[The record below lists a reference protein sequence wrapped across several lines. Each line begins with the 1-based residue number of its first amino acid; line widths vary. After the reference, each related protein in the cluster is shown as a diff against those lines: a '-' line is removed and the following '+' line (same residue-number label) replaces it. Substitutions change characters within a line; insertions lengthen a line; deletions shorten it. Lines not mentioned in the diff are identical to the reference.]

1 MKPLSH
7 SALFRRLLPVCALLL
22 LLALPA
28 AANPLY
34 VFSVDPS
41 GLSGQPGYLDLQFNP
56 GVLPGTQLAY
66 ATASANDY
74 SQLSPAPWIIQFASS
89 VKTGDVRSE
98 LLFDHVYFANDT
110 PYNDYFIPTVYGHA
124 LDYLSVSFDGPAIT
138 SPDSTCISGSTF
150 AISFFDQNMNP
161 VLTNNPDGFAAL
173 IQLNPDG
180 TTTAE
185 TFPDTNG
192 GPSAVTLYSPSPTP
206 SATPE
211 PATMLLVATGL
222 SGIIGL
228 ARKRAHQ

>member
-7 SALFRRLLPVCALLL
+7 NAIFRRLFPVCVLL

-41 GLSGQPGYLDLQFNP
+41 GLSGQPGYLDMQFNP

-66 ATASANDY
+66 ATASANSY
-74 SQLSPAPWIIQFASS
+74 ISPAPWIIQFATS
-89 VKTGDVRSE
+89 VKTGDVRGE
-98 LLFDHVYFANDT
+98 LIDDFVYFANDSS
-110 PYNDYFIPTVYGHA
+110 YNDYFIPTIYGHA

-138 SPDSTCISGSTF
+138 SPDSTSISGSTF

-173 IQLNPDG
+173 IHLNPDG
-180 TTTAE
+180 TTDAE
-185 TFPDTNG
+185 TFPNTDG
-192 GPSAVTLYSPSPTP
+192 GPSALTVVYPPPPT
-206 SATPE
+206 STTPE
-211 PATMLLVATGL
+211 PTTILLLATGL
-222 SGIIGL
+222 SGIIEL
-228 ARKRAHQ
+228 ARKRTHQ

>member
-1 MKPLSH
+1 MKPLSRN
-7 SALFRRLLPVCALLL
+7 ALFRRLFPACALL

-66 ATASANDY
+66 ATVSANDY

-89 VKTGDVRSE
+89 VKIGDVSSE
-98 LLFDHVYFANDT
+98 LEFDHVYFTNDT

-138 SPDSTCISGSTF
+138 SPDSTSISGSTF

-180 TTTAE
+180 TTDAE
-185 TFPDTNG
+185 TFPNTNG
-192 GPSAVTLYSPSPTP
+192 GPPALTVVYPPPPT
-206 SATPE
+206 STTPE
-211 PATMLLVATGL
+211 PTTMLLVATGF

-228 ARKRAHQ
+228 VHRRTHQ

>member
-1 MKPLSH
+1 MKSLSH
-7 SALFRRLLPVCALLL
+7 NSLFRRLLPLCAVL

-41 GLSGQPGYLDLQFNP
+41 GLSGQPGYLDMQFNP

-66 ATASANDY
+66 ASVSANAY
-74 SQLSPAPWIIQFASS
+74 SSTAPWIIQPALS
-89 VKTGDVRSE
+89 VPTGDVRGT
-98 LLFDHVYFANDT
+98 LFDDGVNFTNDT
-110 PYNDYFIPTVYGHA
+110 PYNDYIVPTIYGHA

-138 SPDSTCISGSTF
+138 SPDSTSISGSTF

-180 TTTAE
+180 TTTPE
-185 TFPDTNG
+185 TFPNTDG
-192 GPSAVTLYSPSPTP
+192 GPSALTVVYPSPPT
-206 SATPE
+206 STTPE
-211 PATMLLVATGL
+211 PTTMLLLATGL
-222 SGIIGL
+222 SGVLAL
-228 ARKRAHQ
+228 ARRKARWGRQ

>member
-1 MKPLSH
+1 MKPLSRN
-7 SALFRRLLPVCALLL
+7 ALFRRLLPVCALLL
-22 LLALPA
+22 LALPA

-34 VFSVDPS
+34 IFAVDPS

-66 ATASANDY
+66 ATASANAY
-74 SQLSPAPWIIQFASS
+74 SYLSPAPWIIQFASS
-89 VKTGDVRSE
+89 VTTGDVRGE
-98 LLFDHVYFANDT
+98 LIDDFVNFTNDSS
-110 PYNDYFIPTVYGHA
+110 YNDYFIPTIYGHA
-124 LDYLSVSFDGPAIT
+124 LDYLSVGFDGPAVT
-138 SPDSTCISGSTF
+138 SPDSTSLSGSTF

-185 TFPDTNG
+185 TFPNSNG
-192 GPSAVTLYSPSPTP
+192 GPPALKIFNPNPP
-206 SATPE
+206 PATPE
-211 PATMLLVATGL
+211 PNTLFLLATGL

-228 ARKRAHQ
+228 ARRKAHQ

>member
-1 MKPLSH
+1 MKPLTH
-7 SALFRRLLPVCALLL
+7 NALFHRLLPVCALL

-66 ATASANDY
+66 ATVSANAY
-74 SQLSPAPWIIQFASS
+74 SSTAPWIIQFASS
-89 VKTGDVRSE
+89 VKTGDVRGE
-98 LLFDHVYFANDT
+98 LLFDNVYFTNDT
-110 PYNDYFIPTVYGHA
+110 PYNDYFIPTVYGDA

-138 SPDSTCISGSTF
+138 SPDSSSISGSTF
-150 AISFFDQNMNP
+150 SISFFDQYMNP

-185 TFPDTNG
+185 TFPNTDG
-192 GPSAVTLYSPSPTP
+192 GPSALDVIYPPPST
-206 SATPE
+206 TPE
-211 PATMLLVATGL
+211 PATILLLATGL

-228 ARKRAHQ
+228 ARRRTHQ